1 MSDERTP
8 VEGDADFDATAPDY
22 RGSDTP
28 SDERTAEIQRFAKGL
43 TVYASHLGNCP
54 YESWNKPLTKCK
66 CGLFALLKQ
75 AEAVLKVK
83 PTQTECP
90 HCPHWMELHN
100 DDGSCGC
107 GASHPTIGEPQ

>member
-1 MSDERTP
+1 M
-8 VEGDADFDATAPDY
+8 
-22 RGSDTP
+22 

-54 YESWNKPLTKCK
+54 YESWNKPLM
-66 CGLFALLKQ
+66 
-75 AEAVLKVK
+75 K

-107 GASHPTIGEPQ
+107 GASHPTIGENPDER

>member
-1 MSDERTP
+1 MTERP
-8 VEGDADFDATAPDY
+8 A
-22 RGSDTP
+22 

-54 YESWNKPLTKCK
+54 YESWNKGMTKCK

-83 PTQTECP
+83 PTTRREA
-90 HCPHWMELHN
+90 
-100 DDGSCGC
+100 DDDR
-107 GASHPTIGEPQ
+107 